1 MVRHYLCKHGLPVL
15 GDHGALI
22 TVQGDA
28 GVVEGLLG
36 VLEDVV
42 ELGDA
47 ALEHRAEVAG
57 DQRPADGCGGGGD
70 RKKVDSFHTQAA
82 NTVLM
87 ERPRLTRSFLRHP
100 QEKSPASAAQFT
112 PGILRGYLKV
122 RRRLATF

>member
-1 MVRHYLCKHGLPVL
+1 ML

-70 RKKVDSFHTQAA
+70 RKKVNSFHTQAA
-82 NTVLM
+82 KTVLM
-87 ERPRLTRSFLRHP
+87 ERPRRGLHRCCSHGRFYDIRRKSHQRAQPSLRR
-100 QEKSPASAAQFT
+100 AF
-112 PGILRGYLKV
+112 
-122 RRRLATF
+122 

>member
-1 MVRHYLCKHGLPVL
+1 MMVCDLLFMAREAQGGVGVRHYLCKHWLPVL

-47 ALEHRAEVAG
+47 PLEHRAEVTG
-57 DQRPADGCGGGGD
+57 DQRPADRCGGGGG
-70 RKKVDSFHTQAA
+70 RQK
-82 NTVLM
+82 
-87 ERPRLTRSFLRHP
+87 
-100 QEKSPASAAQFT
+100 
-112 PGILRGYLKV
+112 RGGRCLI
-122 RRRLATF
+122 